1 MYLDESNI
9 PEEVYDNLI
18 EVVHEH
24 MDLMHRYVSLRKKAL
39 GVDQL
44 HMYDVYAPIVETPDK
59 KITFEKAKEM
69 VIHGEPTGYIL
80 MFF

>member
-1 MYLDESNI
+1 MWNRLVFYADVRNYPSTRAMYLDESNI

-59 KITFEKAKEM
+59 KNSF
-69 VIHGEPTGYIL
+69 
-80 MFF
+80 